1 MSLYLFIK
9 YIHMLT
15 ALLSISGFILRGIW
29 MLQSSPMLQQPLVR
43 RLPHVNDTLLL
54 LSALLMVFISG
65 QYPFV
70 LDWLTAKVV
79 ALLVYILLGMVAFK
93 WGGSRGV
100 KTTAW
105 LLAILT
111 FAYIVSV
118 AVSRSV
124 GGFLEYL

>member
-1 MSLYLFIK
+1 MSLYLAIK

-29 MLQSSPMLQQPLVR
+29 MLQSSPMLQRPLVR

-70 LDWLTAKVV
+70 HCQ
-79 ALLVYILLGMVAFK
+79 
-93 WGGSRGV
+93 GGGPAGV
-100 KTTAW
+100 HFTGH
-105 LLAILT
+105 
-111 FAYIVSV
+111 
-118 AVSRSV
+118 
-124 GGFLEYL
+124 GGVQMGA

>member
-1 MSLYLFIK
+1 
-9 YIHMLT
+9 
-15 ALLSISGFILRGIW
+15 
-29 MLQSSPMLQQPLVR
+29 MLQRPLVR

-70 LDWLTAKVV
+70 LNWLTAKVV

-93 WGGSRGV
+93 WARSRGV
-100 KTTAW
+100 KTAAW
-105 LLAILT
+105 LLAIIT
-111 FAYIVSV
+111 FIYIVSV
-118 AVSRSV
+118 AISRSA